1 MLLKQSIPEYL
12 TSSKNTIIQIA
23 FTAIFAY
30 VFINIYRPF
39 GYDNWYE
46 AKSWELLLASAVIV
60 LTGMI
65 VIIVSRVFML
75 RLKKSHEITFA
86 VYIWFIVAEIIFMG
100 GFYTSFEILILNDT
114 RPPLSLL
121 FNAVQNTSLI
131 LLIPYTLTTLFFAWN
146 DIKKKFDSVAQQFR
160 TPPEEMFIPFKDE
173 KGKLKV
179 TIKCTDLLYLESNDN
194 YVNIHYNDKDKERKI
209 IIRNTLK
216 KYEKQ
221 LHDYPVYRV
230 HRKFSINIKNVK
242 LMRKGKSG
250 YELLMDTDK
259 EQVIPVSISYQKSIM
274 DLMKIK

>member
-12 TSSKNTIIQIA
+12 TTSKNTIIQIA
-23 FTAIFAY
+23 FTTIFAY

-46 AKSWELLLASAVIV
+46 AKSWELLIASAIIV

-65 VIIVSRVFML
+65 VIIVSRVLML

-100 GFYTSFEILILNDT
+100 VFYTSFEILILNDT
-114 RPPLSLL
+114 RTPLSLL

-131 LLIPYTLTTLFFAWN
+131 LLIPYALTILFFAWK
-146 DIKKKFDSVAQQFR
+146 DIKKKFDSVAQQFKAP
-160 TPPEEMFIPFKDE
+160 TEIFIPFKDE
-173 KGKLKV
+173 KGTLKV
-179 TIKCTDLLYLESNDN
+179 TIKCIDLLYLESNDN
-194 YVNIHYNDKDKERKI
+194 YVNIHYIDKQKERKI

-221 LHDYPVYRV
+221 LQDYPIYRV
-230 HRKFSINIKNVK
+230 HRKFSVNIKNVK
-242 LMRKGKSG
+242 LLQKGKKG
-250 YELLMDTDK
+250 YELVMNTDSG
-259 EQVIPVSISYQKSIM
+259 QVIPVSISYQKSIM